1 MSYEPKPAQSI
12 ASNDVE
18 GANSAANNNGNGNF
32 NGGYY
37 QGGGGSVA
45 RFITPGGNPIDNS
58 QPAFP
63 GKSSLN
69 HFNAQPIL
77 FMVVANVIEFVPIS
91 LSSKVCQSFTF
102 GSDGLRSDHIRFEVG
117 IKTPNVIL
125 GMALAYGGL
134 VQLLAGMWEFASGNT
149 FAATA
154 FSSYGGFWLSFGAIY
169 VPQLGI
175 TAAYGDNKSELAS
188 ALGIYLASWF
198 IVTFIFFVASWKAS
212 IALSALFLFLDIT
225 FLLLMCGELTGKS
238 AVHTA
243 GGAFGIIT
251 AFIAFYIALA
261 GLLTK
266 DTSYFSLPVG
276 DLSRASTPKS
286 SN

>member
-12 ASNDVE
+12 PEAE
-18 GANSAANNNGNGNF
+18 LANSRTNGNSDY
-32 NGGYY
+32 NGGAY
-37 QGGGGSVA
+37 QGSVA

-63 GKSSLN
+63 VFHRK
-69 HFNAQPIL
+69 F
-77 FMVVANVIEFVPIS
+77 ANPSPLGLMGFAATTFV
-91 LSSKVCQSFTF
+91 LSMYNVQA
-102 GSDGLRSDHIRFEVG
+102 RG
-117 IKTPNVIL
+117 IKVPNLIL
-125 GMALAYGGL
+125 GMALGYGGL

-154 FSSYGGFWLSFGAIY
+154 FSSYGGFWLAFGAIY
-169 VPQLGI
+169 IPQFGI
-175 TAAYGDNKSELAS
+175 VTAYGDNKSELDS
-188 ALGIYLASWF
+188 ALAIFLASWF
-198 IVTFIFFVASWKAS
+198 IVTFIFFVASWKSS
-212 IALSALFLFLDIT
+212 IALTALFFFLDIT
-225 FLLLMCGELTGKS
+225 FLLLMCFHLSGKS
-238 AVHTA
+238 SVRNA

-276 DLSRASTPKS
+276 DLSRASTPKN

>member
-18 GANSAANNNGNGNF
+18 GATVNGNGNG

-63 GKSSLN
+63 VFHRKFANPSPLGLMSFAATTFVLSM
-69 HFNAQPIL
+69 FNVSA
-77 FMVVANVIEFVPIS
+77 
-91 LSSKVCQSFTF
+91 
-102 GSDGLRSDHIRFEVG
+102 RG
-117 IKTPNVIL
+117 IKTPNVVL
-125 GMALAYGGL
+125 GMALGYGGL

-154 FSSYGGFWLSFGAIY
+154 FSSYGGFWLSFGALY

-175 TAAYGDNKSELAS
+175 VAAYGENKSELAS

-212 IALSALFLFLDIT
+212 IALSALFFFLDIT
-225 FLLLMCGELTGKS
+225 FLLLFVGEFTGKA
-238 AVHTA
+238 AVHKA
-243 GGAFGIIT
+243 GGALGIVT

-276 DLSRASTPKS
+276 ELSRASTPKTAK
-286 SN
+286 